1 MWLHPTITT
10 IATNHMEH
18 TMIIRELMGPRC
30 WETRVTRNT
39 QINELLASAIL
50 RDMYYDSHGRMLV
63 APVELIDALRDA
75 GMTVVG
81 GEGQDYLESQQ

>member
-1 MWLHPTITT
+1 MV
-10 IATNHMEH
+10 
-18 TMIIRELMGPRC
+18 IRETGTSRC
-30 WETRVTRNT
+30 WEARVTRNT

-50 RDMYYDSHGRMLV
+50 RDMFYDSHSRMLV
-63 APVELIDALRDA
+63 APAKLIEELKDA